1 MRRTLSPAHTVLLL
15 SLQIRGALNAVRSLV
30 EQSERAGQALPRAV
44 VTHSSGNHGQ
54 ALACAAQAEGN
65 PDLPSSPARRGRH
78 RVKAELVLLERMEI
92 SLLNPCRRWSRQ
104 GIACSCRSDWLL

>member
-1 MRRTLSPAHTVLLL
+1 MRRRFSPAHPVLC

-30 EQSERAGQALPRAV
+30 EQSERAGRALPRAL

-65 PDLPSSPARRGRH
+65 LHPALQHSPQS
-78 RVKAELVLLERMEI
+78 VNAELVLLGRMER
-92 SLLNPCRRWSRQ
+92 SLLNPCRSWCRQ
-104 GIACSCRSDWLL
+104 GSGCSCSSAWLL